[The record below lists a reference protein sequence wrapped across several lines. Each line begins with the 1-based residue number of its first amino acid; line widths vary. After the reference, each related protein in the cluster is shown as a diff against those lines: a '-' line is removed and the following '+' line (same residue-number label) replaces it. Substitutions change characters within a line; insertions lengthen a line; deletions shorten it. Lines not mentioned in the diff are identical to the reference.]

1 MKLQRRDA
9 DSLPALEPTV
19 SGGSSSGNF
28 RFKVQD
34 CTVTECLWSVIMQH
48 LSRLH
53 LSCCGPGYHDVWE
66 SRVETLPP
74 LWPQTIKRNNEG
86 EVSADKWATFITS
99 TLMSRVS
106 GSSFWRIIPEST
118 TRHLIPSRPRESC
131 SSSRP
136 SEAAVAVAAAVR
148 RGSCPPLQINTAHPC
163 QLHPRLSVR
172 GSDNERTAQRGGS
185 VSQQAVLSADP
196 LPSQPVPQPHTFVS
210 L

>member
-1 MKLQRRDA
+1 
-9 DSLPALEPTV
+9 
-19 SGGSSSGNF
+19 
-28 RFKVQD
+28 
-34 CTVTECLWSVIMQH
+34 MQH

-53 LSCCGPGYHDVWE
+53 LSCSGPGYHDVWE
-66 SRVETLPP
+66 SRVDTLPP
-74 LWPQTIKRNNEG
+74 LWSQTIKRNNEG

-106 GSSFWRIIPEST
+106 GSAFRRFIPEST

-131 SSSRP
+131 SSSWL
-136 SEAAVAVAAAVR
+136 SEAAVAVAVVVAAAAR
-148 RGSCPPLQINTAHPC
+148 RGSCRPLQINTAHPC
-163 QLHPRLSVR
+163 QLHPRFSVR
-172 GSDNERTAQRGGS
+172 GSDNERTAARRGGS